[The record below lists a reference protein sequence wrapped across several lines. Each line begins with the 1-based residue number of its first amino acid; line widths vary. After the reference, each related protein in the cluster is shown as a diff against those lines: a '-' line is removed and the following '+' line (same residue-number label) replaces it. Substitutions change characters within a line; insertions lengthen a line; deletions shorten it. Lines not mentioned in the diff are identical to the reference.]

1 MAKKKEQVQE
11 VEVNEK
17 AVQEQKEQESP
28 EKTKKQTN
36 SKDTRVIY
44 AGPTIINEKFFLRKG
59 QIFTEV
65 PHYAPEELR
74 KFFISLS
81 EYSPE
86 KEKELEEERRRYIRE
101 QQKKKAN
108 KSQ

>member
-1 MAKKKEQVQE
+1 MA
-11 VEVNEK
+11 N
-17 AVQEQKEQESP
+17 

-65 PHYAPEELR
+65 PRYAPEELK
-74 KFFISLS
+74 KFFIPLS
-81 EYSPE
+81 EYSPD
-86 KEKELEEERRRYIRE
+86 KEKELEKERQKYIKE
-101 QQKKKAN
+101 QQRKKKEG
-108 KSQ
+108 

>member
-1 MAKKKEQVQE
+1 MAKKKDQVQQAE
-11 VEVNEK
+11 
-17 AVQEQKEQESP
+17 A
-28 EKTKKQTN
+28 N
-36 SKDTRVIY
+36 SRDTRVIY

-59 QIFTEV
+59 QIFTEI
-65 PHYAPEELR
+65 PHYAPEELK

-86 KEKELEEERRRYIRE
+86 KEKELEEERRKYIKE

>member
-17 AVQEQKEQESP
+17 TVQEQKKQESP

-65 PHYAPEELR
+65 PRYAPEELK
-74 KFFISLS
+74 KFFIPLS
-81 EYSPE
+81 EYSPD
-86 KEKELEEERRRYIRE
+86 KEKNSKRKDRSTLKSNRGRKRRD
-101 QQKKKAN
+101 KG
-108 KSQ
+108 